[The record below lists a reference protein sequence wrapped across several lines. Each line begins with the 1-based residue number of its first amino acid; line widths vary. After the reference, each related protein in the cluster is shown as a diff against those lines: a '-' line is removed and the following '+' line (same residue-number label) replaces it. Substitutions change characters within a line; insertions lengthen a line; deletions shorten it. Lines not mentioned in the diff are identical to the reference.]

1 VFPQEVEE
9 LLLGHEAVADAA
21 VLGVPDEEFG
31 QRLAAFVVLK
41 PGVNAGQQELK
52 PYVRERLA
60 RYKVPREITVV
71 DELPRTA
78 TGKLQR
84 GKLAD
89 DRRS

>member
-1 VFPQEVEE
+1 
-9 LLLGHEAVADAA
+9 
-21 VLGVPDEEFG
+21 VPDEEFG

-41 PGVNAGQQELK
+41 PDASTGQQELK
-52 PYVRERLA
+52 PYVREHLA

-84 GKLAD
+84 GKLVPVE
-89 DRRS
+89 RS